1 FSLATSAAR
10 SSMARGFWGIVC
22 AMTARVSGS
31 IFRIAWQQGHSTSN
45 MFSEYHRPAQAGR
58 DDCAGLNGE
67 SEENLS
73 EVTHR
78 RGVIRGSIVSP
89 KACSNLVTP
98 ELEQSPRQTN
108 SPRGISVLDAKRTAK
123 PGILVCKIGKAVST

>member
-1 FSLATSAAR
+1 
-10 SSMARGFWGIVC
+10 MARGFWGIVC

-45 MFSEYHRPAQAGR
+45 MFSEYHRPAQAGKR
-58 DDCAGLNGE
+58 RLCGVKRGKRG
-67 SEENLS
+67 NLS

-78 RGVIRGSIVSP
+78 RDVIRGSIVSP

-98 ELEQSPRQTN
+98 ELEQSPHQTN
-108 SPRGISVLDAKRTAK
+108 SPRGISALRAKRTAK
-123 PGILVCKIGKAVST
+123 PELLVCKI